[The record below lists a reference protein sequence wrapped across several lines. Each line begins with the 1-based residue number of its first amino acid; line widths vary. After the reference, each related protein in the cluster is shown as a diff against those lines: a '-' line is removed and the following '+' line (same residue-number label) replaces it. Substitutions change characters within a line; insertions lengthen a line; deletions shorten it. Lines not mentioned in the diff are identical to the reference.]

1 MTMYNYLVSKL
12 FIYMHKDIFGYNHRY
27 GQMLNFSAKDET
39 IESVLFSTKR
49 YRVPKY
55 QRPYS
60 WGQGEAADFVS
71 DIQGDTSIYFL
82 GALIFNNESLKKE
95 NVIEITDGQ
104 QRLLTITLFMAA
116 IRDIF
121 KELGEKYHAEL
132 VQRQNISIEDNRGKL
147 TNRIICG
154 DNTQKFVELFQRTD
168 TDINKIVPVTKE
180 QKLIIGNYKF
190 FKGRI
195 TDELKLYPDKDKKIE
210 TLLNLRQ
217 KVYDLKVINITIE
230 NEDDAY
236 EVFETV
242 NARGVELSVSD
253 LLKNLIFKRIKKEW
267 EGDMNPTSLWNTII
281 SNVEDTET
289 DLKKFLRYY
298 WLSKHAF
305 VTEKKLFKE
314 IKKNTADYKQ
324 LLQNLVNASDYY
336 RMLLDPDI
344 DDWKDFKDGDK
355 IVRILENL
363 EIMKVSQC
371 YVLFMS
377 ILRNS
382 KKINTNTKRIFELV
396 EKFTFQYS
404 VVSKL
409 QANQVEKIYSKF
421 AIQIENAVKD
431 ETPKK
436 IAGKIQSILSELESS
451 LKKIRPTRQQFTE
464 GFSDIEYGRSEN
476 SRKLVKYV
484 LSKFNYQDS
493 SGENRID
500 FTNVNIEH
508 ILPQKPG
515 KAWGLKRS
523 DVKAYVDKIG
533 NLVLVSKRYNSV
545 MGNTS
550 IAEKTKM
557 LEKSEIK
564 ATNTLA
570 KEIIAEGNKWGEKE
584 ILGRHSLMAN
594 EAYDKVFAI

>member
-1 MTMYNYLVSKL
+1 
-12 FIYMHKDIFGYNHRY
+12 
-27 GQMLNFSAKDET
+27 MLNFNAKDET

-82 GALIFNNESLKKE
+82 GSLIFNTESLKKE

-116 IRDIF
+116 IRDVF
-121 KELGEKYHAEL
+121 KELGEKSHAEL

-154 DNTQKFVELFQRTD
+154 DNTQKFFELFQKVD
-168 TDINKIVPVTKE
+168 TDINKIIPPTTKE
-180 QKLIIGNYKF
+180 QKLILGNYKF
-190 FKGRI
+190 FKERI
-195 TDELKLYPDKDKKIE
+195 TDELKSYPNKDKKID

-217 KVYDLKVINITIE
+217 NVYDLKVINITIE

-253 LLKNLIFKRIKKEW
+253 LLKNLIFKRIKKDS
-267 EGDMNPTSLWNTII
+267 EGDINPTSLWKNII

-314 IKKNTADYKQ
+314 IKKNATDYKQ
-324 LLQNLVNASDYY
+324 LLQDLVSASDDY

-344 DDWKDFKDGDK
+344 DDWKDVKDGDK
-355 IVRILENL
+355 IVKILENL

-382 KKINTNTKRIFELV
+382 KKINTNTKRIFELI

-404 VVSKL
+404 VMSKL

-421 AIQIENAVKD
+421 AIQIENAARD
-431 ETPKK
+431 EISEK
-436 IAGKIQSILSELESS
+436 ISGKVQSILSELESS

-476 SRKLVKYV
+476 SRKLVTYV

-500 FTNVNIEH
+500 FANVNIEH

-515 KAWGLKRS
+515 KAWGLKKS
-523 DVKAYVDKIG
+523 DVKGYVDKIG
-533 NLVLVSKRYNSV
+533 NLVLVSKKYNSS
-545 MGNTS
+545 MGNAS
-550 IAEKTKM
+550 ITEKTKM

-570 KEIIAEGNKWGEKE
+570 KKIITDSNKWGEKE
-584 ILGRHSLMAN
+584 ILERHSSMAN

>member
-1 MTMYNYLVSKL
+1 
-12 FIYMHKDIFGYNHRY
+12 
-27 GQMLNFSAKDET
+27 MLNFNAKDET

-82 GALIFNNESLKKE
+82 GSLIFNTESLKKE

-116 IRDIF
+116 IRDVF
-121 KELGEKYHAEL
+121 KELGEKFSAEL

-154 DNTQKFVELFQRTD
+154 DNTQKFFELFQKVD
-168 TDINKIVPVTKE
+168 TDISKIIPTTKE
-180 QKLIIGNYKF
+180 QKLILGNYKF
-190 FKGRI
+190 FKERI
-195 TDELKLYPDKDKKIE
+195 TDELKLYPNKDKKID

-217 KVYDLKVINITIE
+217 NVYDLKVINITIE

-253 LLKNLIFKRIKKEW
+253 LLKNLIFKRIKKDG
-267 EGDMNPTSLWNTII
+267 EGDINPTSLWKNII

-314 IKKNTADYKQ
+314 IKKNATDYKQ
-324 LLQNLVNASDYY
+324 LLQDLVSASDDY

-344 DDWKDFKDGDK
+344 DDWKDVKDGDK
-355 IVRILENL
+355 IVKILENL

-421 AIQIENAVKD
+421 AIQIENAARD

-436 IAGKIQSILSELESS
+436 ISGKVQSILSELESS

-476 SRKLVKYV
+476 SRKLVTYV

-500 FTNVNIEH
+500 FANVNIEH

-515 KAWGLKRS
+515 KAWGLKKS
-523 DVKAYVDKIG
+523 DVKGYVDKIG
-533 NLVLVSKRYNSV
+533 NLVLVSKKYNSS
-545 MGNTS
+545 MGNAS
-550 IAEKTKM
+550 ITEKTKM

-570 KEIIAEGNKWGEKE
+570 KKIITDSNKWGEKE
-584 ILGRHSLMAN
+584 ILERHSSMAN

>member
-1 MTMYNYLVSKL
+1 
-12 FIYMHKDIFGYNHRY
+12 
-27 GQMLNFSAKDET
+27 MLNFNAKDET
-39 IESVLFSTKR
+39 VESILFSTKR
-49 YRVPKY
+49 YKVPTY
-55 QRPYS
+55 QRSYS
-60 WGQGEAADFVS
+60 WGQAEAADFIS

-82 GALIFNNESLKKE
+82 GSLIFNNESLKKE
-95 NVIEITDGQ
+95 NVIEIIDGQ

-116 IRDIF
+116 IRDVF
-121 KELGEKYHAEL
+121 KELGDTDHAKL

-147 TNRIICG
+147 ANRIICG
-154 DNTQKFVELFQRTD
+154 DTTQKFVQLFQKID
-168 TDINKIVPVTKE
+168 TEKGKIKPTTKE
-180 QKLIIGNYKF
+180 QKLILGNYKF
-190 FKGRI
+190 FKERI
-195 TDELKLYPDKDKKIE
+195 NDELKLYTDKDKKID

-253 LLKNLIFKRIKKEW
+253 LLKNLIFKRIKKDGET
-267 EGDMNPTSLWNTII
+267 DINTVSLWNTII

-289 DLKKFLRYY
+289 ELKKFLRYY

-305 VTEKKLFKE
+305 ITEKKLFKE
-314 IKKNTADYKQ
+314 IKKNTTDYKQ
-324 LLQNLVNASDYY
+324 FLQDLVNASEDY
-336 RMLLDPDI
+336 RMLLDPDV
-344 DDWKDFKDGDK
+344 DDWKDIKDGDK
-355 IVRILENL
+355 IVKILENL
-363 EIMKVSQC
+363 DIMKVSQC

-382 KKINTNTKRIFELV
+382 KKINTNPKRIFELI

-421 AIQIENAVKD
+421 AIQIENSVRD
-431 ETPKK
+431 ESSKK
-436 IAGKIQSILSELESS
+436 LAGKVQSILSELESS
-451 LKKIRPTRQQFTE
+451 LKKIKPTKQQFTE
-464 GFSDIEYGRSEN
+464 GFNELEYGRSEN
-476 SRKLVKYV
+476 ARKLVTYI

-493 SGENRID
+493 SGENKID

-515 KAWGLKRS
+515 KAWNLKKS
-523 DVKAYVDKIG
+523 DVKGYVDKIG
-533 NLVLVSKRYNSV
+533 NLALVSTKYNSS
-545 MGNTS
+545 MGNKS
-550 IAEKTKM
+550 INEKAKM

-564 ATNTLA
+564 TTNTLA
-570 KEIIAEGNKWGEKE
+570 KKIIANGNKWGEKE
-584 ILGRHSLMAN
+584 ILERHKIMAN